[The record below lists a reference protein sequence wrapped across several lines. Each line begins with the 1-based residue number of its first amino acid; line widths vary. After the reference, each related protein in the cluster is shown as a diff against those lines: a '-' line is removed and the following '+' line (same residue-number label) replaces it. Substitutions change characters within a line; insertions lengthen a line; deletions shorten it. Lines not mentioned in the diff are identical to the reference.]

1 MSTLGLS
8 SAPDPLPT
16 ARAAAQAETTGAL
29 HRGANWLFLIAGLSV
44 VNTVSMVSGSQWIFL
59 GGLGVTQLAAAVAMH
74 HGSGAQLAALF
85 INLWAMGFFVC
96 LGIFARK
103 GQKWAFITGMS
114 LYAVDAWWCCCFSPG
129 SCCSF
134 TALFSFVFTRAI
146 PAAKN
151 SMRLISATPMEVC
164 RSLPNGGVPGQITAA
179 GAGQS
184 RMHAMG
190 KRVRELLITPDAGQN
205 SLDGCVRLGHA

>member
-8 SAPDPLPT
+8 PAPDPLPT
-16 ARAAAQAETTGAL
+16 ARAVAQAETTGAL

-59 GGLGVTQLAAAVAMH
+59 GGLGVTQFAAAVAMH
-74 HGSGAQLAALF
+74 LGSGAQLVALF

-114 LYAVDAWWCCCFSPG
+114 LYAVDAVVVLLLQSWIML
-129 SCCSF
+129 
-134 TALFSFVFTRAI
+134 LFHGFVFF
-146 PAAKN
+146 
-151 SMRLISATPMEVC
+151 RLYQGYSSCKELHAFDK
-164 RSLPNGGVPGQITAA
+164 RNADGSLPLP
-179 GAGQS
+179 S
-184 RMHAMG
+184 
-190 KRVRELLITPDAGQN
+190 
-205 SLDGCVRLGHA
+205 